1 MPEQRQ
7 AEQMD
12 SHTIFFIILGAAPP
26 FIRSRFPP
34 SHRSW
39 SRFGGPL
46 LCLSWLLLDTGP
58 MCRHREDLPSLGNLV
73 PPRRIAGS
81 VGDLVGSFGG
91 SCTAM
96 ELMMMMTTTVVE

>member
-1 MPEQRQ
+1 
-7 AEQMD
+7 
-12 SHTIFFIILGAAPP
+12 
-26 FIRSRFPP
+26 
-34 SHRSW
+34 
-39 SRFGGPL
+39 
-46 LCLSWLLLDTGP
+46 